1 MSKKIIVI
9 GGGPAG
15 LEAAKA
21 AAQAGA
27 RVTLVNDSPLGGRA
41 GWDSLVP
48 SKVWLT
54 AADACGSI
62 AGTETLGLTRTEP
75 PQPDAAAILSRLK
88 TVAEQWSSHQRQQLH
103 ALDVEIL
110 NGVAAFESATDVVV
124 KNGEG
129 QIVARPAAEVVIIAT
144 GSVPFFPPNL
154 KPDGKRIVAPRFM
167 SQLQT
172 LPPSITVIG
181 AGPTGSEFVY
191 LFNRLGVNVT
201 WLVDQYGVLP
211 TFAREA
217 GRLLA
222 EVLVERGVNLVAG
235 QMAAGFETDE
245 ESVTVVT
252 ADGQR
257 YPAAMAFLAIGRSPD
272 LTRLNLEAAGLPIAA
287 GQAPRVDDYGRT
299 DVPHIYAIGDAA
311 GAPMVANRAMAQ
323 AWVAGRH
330 AAGAKTPPFKPDTAI
345 AATYTEP
352 QVAQVGVVEG
362 TEITTV
368 RVPFSDNLKANLL
381 PESTGF
387 VELAYAPD
395 RRITGGVAI
404 GPHAAD
410 VLAPVA
416 LAIQQGA
423 SLDDLASLY
432 GAHPTVSELAFAAA
446 RSAG

>member
-27 RVTLVNDSPLGGRA
+27 RVTLVSDSPLGGRA

-62 AGTETLGLTRTEP
+62 AGAETLGLTRTEQ

-88 TVAEQWSSHQRQQLH
+88 TVAEQWSSQQRHQIH
-103 ALDVEIL
+103 ALGLEVL

-129 QIVARPAAEVVIIAT
+129 QIVARLAAEVVIIAT

-211 TFAREA
+211 TFTREA

-272 LTRLNLEAAGLPIAA
+272 LTRLNLEAAGLSIAA

-299 DVPHIYAIGDAA
+299 DVPYIYAIGDAA

-330 AAGAKTPPFKPDTAI
+330 AADAKTLPFKPDTAI

-381 PESTGF
+381 PESTG
-387 VELAYAPD
+387 
-395 RRITGGVAI
+395 
-404 GPHAAD
+404 
-410 VLAPVA
+410 
-416 LAIQQGA
+416 
-423 SLDDLASLY
+423 
-432 GAHPTVSELAFAAA
+432 
-446 RSAG
+446 